1 MYKIR
6 PKGEMSNQG
15 KRVWLNLYGANNL
28 FISIPHNFF
37 LKYYLWLIG
46 LYKYANSEEERHY
59 VHLNYMHFECTLKMY
74 LQLQNIGITTFKIF
88 PFRCF
93 INNATFHNLTNILNI
108 ISKYNF

>member
-46 LYKYANSEEERHY
+46 LYKYADGEEENHY
-59 VHLNYMHFECTLKMY
+59 VHLNYMHLECTLKMY
-74 LQLQNIGITTFKIF
+74 LQL
-88 PFRCF
+88 
-93 INNATFHNLTNILNI
+93 
-108 ISKYNF
+108 